1 MPKDG
6 VKPQDLITVKEAS
19 TMAGK
24 SVATIRSWVRKGKIT
39 GFKED
44 VNNHSSPLLI
54 STEELRAYLHTG
66 ATLTHPNNTGR
77 PDIPSVS
84 IQEKEREIQ
93 TLQNELELLRKEIA
107 FKDERLEDFQSFI
120 STLKALLEQRDNETK
135 ALREQLNLSLS
146 RETEKQE
153 EISKLLKWASLPFWK
168 RWRNDLRL
176 LEG

>member
-19 TMAGK
+19 IMAGK
-24 SVATIRSWVRKGKIT
+24 SVATIRSWVRKGKVT

-44 VNNHSSPLLI
+44 VSNHSSPLLI
-54 STEELRAYLHTG
+54 STEELKTYLHTG

-77 PDIPSVS
+77 PTIPSVS
-84 IQEKEREIQ
+84 IQNKEQEIQ
-93 TLQNELELLRKEIA
+93 TLKNELELLRKEIA
-107 FKDERLEDFQSFI
+107 FKDERIEDFQSFI
-120 STLKALLEQRDNETK
+120 FTLKELLEQRDKEAK

-153 EISKLLKWASLPFWK
+153 EISKLLKWANLPFWK